1 MSTIEVLI
9 EARRIADQVGVE
21 WKDLEGT
28 PLQQVAAI
36 RSRVAQRVLALREE
50 MMGIAHKRQQA
61 TQRIA
66 A

>member
-1 MSTIEVLI
+1 MSAIEVLI
-9 EARRIADQVGVE
+9 EARRIAESAGVE

-28 PLQQVAAI
+28 PLQQVAHI
-36 RSRVAQRVLALREE
+36 RSRIAVKTLRLREE
-50 MMGIAHKRQQA
+50 AMGITKKRQQA